1 MPERK
6 NRTRP
11 KFSDIAD
18 GVKSAG
24 DAAAQ
29 SAQNVGD
36 AVTQGAKSVGEAAS
50 QGTKAARTAASQGV
64 EAARETVTQGA
75 KSVGETTSQG
85 ARAAG
90 NAAAQGAKSVSSV
103 AVQGVNV
110 VGQGVGAIGQ
120 RTPWDSVSPKE
131 VRDNL
136 IASIEMSASL
146 SQRAKR
152 RLIAQLG
159 PVFDS
164 LFVNHVS
171 AQAQVFAIIQGLL
184 ASDQISREINSWLQ
198 GLIAGR
204 GYDVVV
210 DLDFHQTLVSDYAV
224 TGVSQSVMTDDGIY
238 EESIVLI
245 EELAQYDASYI
256 GISVSWVNDL
266 VSYDIVELIAGSIG
280 ILAVALNWNNDDVEE
295 FSNLVGAMGLSSV
308 VSANPLMMIV
318 TLVSLARAFHLARK
332 SGDWKEFSDG
342 IAKGGVCVGAVL
354 LATSLIS
361 GPAVVVMLTGICV
374 GILANQA
381 TKNVSF
387 VEIAQFMVNK
397 IREFPPIIA
406 TPTPSPSGRGPG

>member
-6 NRTRP
+6 SRPRP
-11 KFSDIAD
+11 KFSDITD
-18 GVKSAG
+18 GM
-24 DAAAQ
+24 
-29 SAQNVGD
+29 
-36 AVTQGAKSVGEAAS
+36 
-50 QGTKAARTAASQGV
+50 
-64 EAARETVTQGA
+64 

-90 NAAAQGAKSVSSV
+90 SAAAQGAKSVSAV
-103 AVQGVNV
+103 AVQGVSA

-152 RLIAQLG
+152 RLIARLG
-159 PVFDS
+159 PAFDS
-164 LFVNHVS
+164 LFVSHVS
-171 AQAQVFAIIQGLL
+171 AQAQVFAIIQGFL
-184 ASDQISREINSWLQ
+184 ANDQITREINSWVQSLV
-198 GLIAGR
+198 AGR
-204 GYDVVV
+204 AHDVVV
-210 DLDFHQTLVSDYAV
+210 NLDFYQASVSEYVVGGASRSFV
-224 TGVSQSVMTDDGIY
+224 TDDGMY
-238 EESIVLI
+238 EESIVLA

-266 VSYDIVELIAGSIG
+266 APYDFVELIAGSVG

-295 FSNLVGAMGLSSV
+295 FSSLVGAMGLSSV
-308 VSANPLMMIV
+308 ASANPLMMIV

-361 GPAVVVMLTGICV
+361 GPAVVVLLTGICV

-387 VEIAQFMVNK
+387 VEIAQFMVSK
-397 IREFPPIIA
+397 IREFPPIVDTA
-406 TPTPSPSGRGPG
+406 TPSPKPTAP